1 MSPVAV
7 QCLSILERQR
17 VYDEARDDVERE
29 MLAIRSGLLA
39 RPGVSPE
46 TLFPRYFV
54 PGGKEDEPLE
64 DRVEQDDLTPEVNQD
79 LEAWLASRQGTISG
93 AELMEDEEGWQ

>member
-29 MLAIRSGLLA
+29 MLAIKTGLLG
-39 RPGVSPE
+39 REGVSAE
-46 TLFPRYFV
+46 KLFPRYFL
-54 PGGKEDEPLE
+54 PSPSSEAE
-64 DRVEQDDLTPEVNQD
+64 D
-79 LEAWLASRQGTISG
+79 LENREQQDIPTPDEVEDIERWLAEKGGVITG
-93 AELMEDEEGWQ
+93 AELEDDGWQ